1 MSLDKSFIAKNFV
14 RIPIPGLGDCFYE
27 TLRLYGTLYRIP
39 SLQQTVTNLRKTV
52 YDEMIRKRN
61 TNHYQIA
68 MAGLT
73 NADLNRIKE
82 KQQYLNEANIAAVQL
97 AYEVFQVN
105 IIFYHS
111 DRHGFRIDR
120 YPDQINSDRSTIHML
135 RVDDIHFDLLI
146 PNGDPIQELGIADQ
160 IRSVRLSIKQK
171 EIKKNEE
178 LARSLENNR
187 YNHSIHKLEDE
198 MIKLRREEQ
207 DAINEASDIMRIP
220 DYQMA
225 SKEVSNNIY
234 RLTVTAANE
243 KYARQLAEQE
253 LIQAR
258 IVSNAAFARRIAEEE
273 LANASKRRGGR
284 IARNRTRK
292 ITKKNRK

>member
-39 SLQQTVTNLRKTV
+39 SLQQTVTNLRKTI
-52 YDEMIRKRN
+52 YDEMMRKRN

-68 MAGLT
+68 MSGLT
-73 NADLNRIKE
+73 NSELTKIKE

-105 IIFYHS
+105 IIFYNS
-111 DRHGFRIDR
+111 DRYGFRIDR
-120 YPDQINSDRSTIHML
+120 YPDQINSDRSTIHIL

-146 PNGDPIQELGIADQ
+146 PNGDPIQELGFADQ

-178 LARSLENNR
+178 LARSLENSR
-187 YNHSIHKLEDE
+187 YTPSIHKLEDD

-207 DAINEASDIMRIP
+207 TAINEASDIMRIP
-220 DYQMA
+220 DYQLA
-225 SKEVSNNIY
+225 SKEVSNEIY
-234 RLTVTAANE
+234 RIITTAANE

-253 LIQAR
+253 LTQAR
-258 IVSNAAFARRIAEEE
+258 MASNEALARRIAEEE
-273 LANASKRRGGR
+273 LAYASKRKGGR
-284 IARNRTRK
+284 ITRKRTRK
-292 ITKKNRK
+292 MTKKNRK